1 MSTTVLESKI
11 HIPVQSQR
19 TVPRPHLLSILEH
32 QISDHNLT
40 LISAPAGYGKTTLLA
55 EWARASN
62 LRVAWLSITGE
73 EDDVESFLRYLF
85 AAWERVHPAISET
98 TFGILL
104 GSQTPD
110 IKIALRAFLD
120 AANELSE
127 QLVFVLDDYHLI
139 ENPEIHNALG
149 FLLDHL
155 PAHLHFILASR
166 SDPPLPLSRYRARG
180 QIIEIGAGELHF
192 SMSETTEFLTRSM
205 RLDLSPEDI
214 ASLHA
219 DTEGWVAG
227 LKLAALTLRRHD
239 SVVESTSMVSG
250 RQRFIADFLGEEVLA
265 QLPTDLQE
273 FLLRTSLL
281 DRLCGSLCNA
291 ITGQKNSQAMLESLE
306 RENLFIVP
314 MDERREWY
322 RYHSLFADFLRGE
335 LARRYLDEIRELHR
349 RAGEWYLRQELPEE
363 AFRHAVASEDA
374 GLAVAIFAK
383 YLGAKLT
390 GGEIKVVAGWVDS
403 LPPEWYAAHPE
414 LGFAR
419 AALMM
424 TTGAFENATR
434 GIDEIEQE
442 LSLVE
447 ISDRNVHLARTRA
460 IRCFMACFQN
470 DLDRAE
476 SYAGQALTDLPE
488 EDTSFRF
495 GIYGALGDTYRRNG
509 LWKKAKEWYLKGLD
523 FTHAPEIRFQS
534 AHVFGALADLELW
547 QGHLQSA
554 ASYWKKA
561 LSAIRDQENWGR
573 IPLPVIGWVYIRMA
587 EILYE
592 WNQLAEAWD
601 HVSRGLKRAELGGD
615 VRSLIA
621 GYVIAARLKL
631 TSGDIEAA
639 EEYIERAR
647 PLEGQSSFAD
657 WTSQFE
663 RIQLELWLAQER
675 LRAAVNWSDEM
686 SRNPAFEDRPERMV
700 TQLVMARVLIVK
712 GDDPSLQR
720 ALALL
725 KSLVERSERQGQNG
739 VLIEA
744 LSLQA
749 VADWRRGERA
759 GALISLEHALRL
771 AEPEGYIRLFVDL
784 GLPMAQLLQEAR
796 SRRVMPE
803 YVGKL
808 LAAFDTDL
816 SFLPSAEAFLPEPLT
831 NREQEVLERLAAGLT
846 NREIAEDL
854 IISPETVKKHT
865 GNIYGKLGASN
876 RTQAVARA
884 RELNLLG

>member
-1 MSTTVLESKI
+1 MGTIVLESKI
-11 HIPVQSQR
+11 HIPVQSQS
-19 TVPRPHLLSILEH
+19 TILRPHLLSILER
-32 QISDHNLT
+32 QISDQNLT

-55 EWARASN
+55 EWARASH

-73 EDDVESFLRYLF
+73 EDDVESFLRYLL
-85 AAWERVHPAISET
+85 AAWQRADPGIAET
-98 TFGILL
+98 SFGILL

-120 AANELSE
+120 AANKSTE
-127 QLVFVLDDYHLI
+127 QLMFVLDDYHLI
-139 ENPEIHNALG
+139 GDTGIHDALG

-155 PAHLHFILASR
+155 PAQLHFILASR
-166 SDPPLPLSRYRARG
+166 SDPPLSLARYRARG
-180 QIIEIGAGELHF
+180 QLMEIRAGDLYF
-192 SMSETTEFLTRSM
+192 SVDETTDFLTRSM
-205 RLDLSPEDI
+205 GLELSPDEI
-214 ASLHA
+214 ASLHTK
-219 DTEGWVAG
+219 TEGWVAG
-227 LKLAALTLRRHD
+227 LKLAALTLRRR
-239 SVVESTSMVSG
+239 ESIAEGISTISG
-250 RQRFIADFLGEEVLA
+250 RQRFIADFLGAEVLA
-265 QLPTDLQE
+265 QLPADTQD

-291 ITGQKNSQAMLESLE
+291 ITRHKNGQDMLERLE
-306 RENLFIVP
+306 RENLFLVP

-322 RYHSLFADFLRGE
+322 RYHSLFANFLRGE
-335 LARRYLDEIRELHR
+335 LARRYPGEIPELHR

-363 AFRHAVASEDA
+363 AFHHAVASEDA
-374 GLAVAIFAK
+374 ELAVAIFAK

-390 GGEIKVVAGWVDS
+390 GGEIKVVAGWVHS
-403 LPPEWYAAHPE
+403 LPAEWYAAHPE

-424 TTGAFENATR
+424 TTGAFENATNS
-434 GIDEIEQE
+434 IDEIEQK

-447 ISDRNVHLARTRA
+447 ISDRNAHLARTRA

-476 SYAGQALTDLPE
+476 SYAGQALTGLPE
-488 EDTSFRF
+488 EDTAFRF

-534 AHVFGALADLELW
+534 AHVFGALADLELR

-554 ASYWKKA
+554 ASYWRKA
-561 LSAIRDQENWGR
+561 LVAIQDQENWGR
-573 IPLPVIGWVYIRMA
+573 IPLPVIGWVYIRMG

-592 WNQLAEAWD
+592 WNQVAEAWD

-631 TSGDIEAA
+631 TSGDLDSG

-647 PLEGQSSFAD
+647 PLEEQASFAD

-663 RIQLELWLAQER
+663 RIQLELWLAQDR

-700 TQLVMARVLIVK
+700 TQLAMARVLIVK
-712 GDDPSLQR
+712 GDDPSLGR
-720 ALALL
+720 SLALL
-725 KSLVERSERQGQNG
+725 KSLVERAGAQGQNG

-759 GALISLEHALRL
+759 GALVSLEHALRL
-771 AEPEGYIRLFVDL
+771 AEPEGYVRLFVDL
-784 GLPMAQLLQEAR
+784 GLPLARLLQEAR
-796 SRRVMPE
+796 SRRVMPD
-803 YVGKL
+803 YVDNL
-808 LAAFDTDL
+808 LAAFGTDL
-816 SFLPSAEAFLPEPLT
+816 SLLTSSEPALPEPLT
-831 NREQEVLERLAAGLT
+831 DREQEVLELLAAGLT
-846 NREIAEDL
+846 NREIAEKL

-865 GNIYGKLGASN
+865 RNIYRKLGASN

-884 RELNLLG
+884 NELNLLA

>member
-349 RAGEWYLRQELPEE
+349 RAGKWYLRQELPEE